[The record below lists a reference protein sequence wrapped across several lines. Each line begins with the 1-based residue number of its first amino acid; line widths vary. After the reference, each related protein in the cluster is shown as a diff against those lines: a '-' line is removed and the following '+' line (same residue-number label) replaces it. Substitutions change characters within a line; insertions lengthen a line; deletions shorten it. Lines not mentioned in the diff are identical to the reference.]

1 MKGAVEEAEKTGGD
15 TNWVSCAKG
24 PMAKIEAGPPGEYML
39 AETQVCEILPTGE
52 CAVEG
57 GSD

>member
-1 MKGAVEEAEKTGGD
+1 
-15 TNWVSCAKG
+15 
-24 PMAKIEAGPPGEYML
+24 MAKIEAGPPGEYML
-39 AETQVCEILPTGE
+39 AETEVRDIIPTGD